1 MSLDKVILTAGSAG
15 HDECRDNFFNVTQVE
30 AVLKTYFETGR
41 SNQFCQLA
49 FYLCVG
55 G

>member
-1 MSLDKVILTAGSAG
+1 MLQASSVGY
-15 HDECRDNFFNVTQVE
+15 DECRVNFCNVTQVE
-30 AVLKTYFETGR
+30 AVFKTYFKTGR